1 MFFQGADKALDLA
14 GFGVNVLRGVFQ
26 GADQLLRKLAD
37 EGMAVIMVSS
47 ELPEILSIS
56 DRILV
61 MRRGRI
67 NGEFTAEA
75 TEEQIMEKAVLAGG
89 KKKEA

>member
-1 MFFQGADKALDLA
+1 MGAKTEIHH
-14 GFGVNVLRGVFQ
+14 
-26 GADQLLRKLAD
+26 LLRELAD

-56 DRILV
+56 DRVLV

-67 NGEFTAEA
+67 NGEFNADGLSQ
-75 TEEQIMEKAVLAGG
+75 EQIMEKAVLASGE
-89 KKKEA
+89 KEA

>member
-1 MFFQGADKALDLA
+1 MNSFAEMLGINTSENKTSFLGTT
-14 GFGVNVLRGVFQ
+14 
-26 GADQLLRKLAD
+26 D

-56 DRILV
+56 DRVLV

-67 NGEFTAEA
+67 NGEFDADGLTQ
-75 TEEQIMEKAVLAGG
+75 EEIMEKAVMASGEKG
-89 KKKEA
+89 ATA

>member
-1 MFFQGADKALDLA
+1 LIVDEPTNGIDVGAKTEIHA
-14 GFGVNVLRGVFQ
+14 
-26 GADQLLRKLAD
+26 LLRKLAD

-56 DRILV
+56 DRVLV

-67 NGEFTAEA
+67 NGVFDAENL
-75 TEEQIMEKAVLAGG
+75 TQEQIMEKAVMDSGEKGA
-89 KKKEA
+89 KV